1 MSQKAHPKI
10 FRIGFTEN
18 WFSRW
23 FTKKNFV
30 NNLKE
35 DFLIRRFFRKQA
47 REWGIEKVE
56 IERQPGLLKII
67 IFSARPGI
75 LIGRGGEGIE
85 KIKNQLKKEILKEQ
99 KTGDFKIEVIE
110 VKDPWLSASLV
121 AQWVADQLERRI
133 PHRTVMKQAMAKIFA
148 KKEVKGARVELG
160 GRLDGAEIARNAWL
174 QKGRLPRQT
183 IRANVDF
190 AEETAILPYG
200 TIGVKVWLYKEKKA
214 D

>member
-23 FTKKNFV
+23 FSKKNFV
-30 NNLKE
+30 DNLKE
-35 DFLIRRFFRKQA
+35 DFLIRRFFSKQA

-85 KIKNQLKKEILKEQ
+85 KIKNRLKKEVLKEQ
-99 KTGDFKIEVIE
+99 KTGDFKVEVIE
-110 VKDPWLSASLV
+110 VKDPWLSAPLI
-121 AQWVADQLERRI
+121 AQWVATQLEKRI
-133 PHRTVMKQAMAKIFA
+133 PHRTVMKQAMAKVFA
-148 KKEVKGARVELG
+148 KKEVKGARIELG

-183 IRANVDF
+183 IVANVDF
-190 AEETAILPYG
+190 AEETANLPYG
-200 TIGVKVWLYKEKKA
+200 TIGVKVWLYKES
-214 D
+214 